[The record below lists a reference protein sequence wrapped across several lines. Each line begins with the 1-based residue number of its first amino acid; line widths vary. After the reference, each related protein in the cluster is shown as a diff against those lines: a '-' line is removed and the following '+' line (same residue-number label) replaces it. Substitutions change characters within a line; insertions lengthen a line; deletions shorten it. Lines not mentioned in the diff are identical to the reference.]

1 MASAAAAARRR
12 VTDDHKRSVI
22 QQYLFF
28 HVTKTSPENRASLQA
43 AATAVLK
50 LIARQEAEVEAVPE
64 DDDAAADTAFMK
76 GLRRLHAAA
85 RGQTSS
91 EGQ

>member
-1 MASAAAAARRR
+1 MQR
-12 VTDDHKRSVI
+12 VQVGRN
-22 QQYLFF
+22 LFF
-28 HVTKTSPENRASLQA
+28 YVTKTSPENRASLQA